1 MGKLASQAGLPASP
15 DRATISVLPRRR
27 RHCWL
32 QAFDARSISHAR
44 DGDRYDAQARPLLAR
59 ALSEGGNFDELLDPR
74 LENKVDRLELE
85 HMCAA
90 AAAAV
95 RHSAKR
101 RPKMKQ
107 VSCSLSFWSSSS

>member
-1 MGKLASQAGLPASP
+1 MGNKLAKPVS
-15 DRATISVLPRRR
+15 RLPRRR
-27 RHCWL
+27 RHSWL

-59 ALSEGGNFDELLDPR
+59 ALSEGGGNFDELLDPR
-74 LENKVDRLELE
+74 LENRVDRLELE
-85 HMCAA
+85 RMCAS

-107 VSCSLSFWSSSS
+107 VSWDLDFL